1 MNSVGGRT
9 GRARSAWIA
18 IALIVAVCF
27 GAYAVHHHDRAA
39 FYSGEGFAAFYCGG
53 EAIRTQRDPYLV
65 EPMRSCEA
73 RANVIP
79 RGVVEPA
86 PLPPITLGFFAVL
99 SFLPYGLA
107 SVVWALVL
115 LAALVG
121 AGRALVALAP
131 RVPPIAI
138 WTAML
143 PGIVY
148 FNGYYGEVPGIAFA
162 GLVFAAYGLRERRT
176 LVAVLGATLAV
187 IFEPHVGGAAWL
199 AMLVFVPRV
208 RVGLVA
214 LALVALVGSLAEIGW
229 ASAVSYATQVL
240 PQHAASEVAANDQY
254 SLTAILYQAG
264 VPARAA
270 LLAGSISYLAALVLG
285 IVGGG
290 AIARRLDAP
299 EFIVFLPAAAV
310 LCGGTFIHD
319 LQMGLAVPLAV
330 AALNWSTPRYR
341 ALACVGLLVG
351 AVPEPGYSSL
361 MLGLG
366 LAAAFA
372 ADWTASGER
381 PERNRLLAGVGGAVA
396 YVAVW
401 LILQKLPGATVNATQ
416 LHYFATSFP
425 AAPPGDV
432 AEGSWRAYV
441 TAISHPPTLAEQLAR
456 LLQYLLLFLIYGV
469 AARTQ
474 PNVSAEP
481 TSATASP

>member
-1 MNSVGGRT
+1 V
-9 GRARSAWIA
+9 GRARTAWLVVT
-18 IALIVAVCF
+18 ALIVLSF
-27 GAYAVHHHDRAA
+27 GAYAVHHHYRTA

-53 EAIRTQRDPYLV
+53 EAIRTHRDPYLV
-65 EPMRSCEA
+65 EPLRSCEA

-99 SFLPYGLA
+99 SVLPYGLA
-107 SVVWALVL
+107 SLVWALVV
-115 LAALVG
+115 LAALFA
-121 AGRALVALAP
+121 AGRTLVALAP

-148 FNGYYGEVPGIAFA
+148 FNGYYGEVPGLAFA
-162 GLVFAAYGLRERRT
+162 GLVFAAYGLRERRM
-176 LVAVLGATLAV
+176 LLAIGGATLAV
-187 IFEPHVGGAAWL
+187 LFEPHVGGAAWL
-199 AMLVFVPRV
+199 AMLVFVPRA
-208 RVGLVA
+208 RLGLIGLGV
-214 LALVALVGSLAEIGW
+214 VALVGSIAAIGFV
-229 ASAVSYATQVL
+229 SAFSYATQVL

-264 VPARAA
+264 VPARTA
-270 LLAGSISYLAALVLG
+270 LIAGSVSYVAALVLG

-290 AIARRLDAP
+290 AIARRLNAP
-299 EFIVFLPAAAV
+299 EFVVFLPAAAV

-330 AALNWSTPRYR
+330 AALNWAPPRYR
-341 ALACVGLLVG
+341 PIACLGLLVG
-351 AVPEPGYSSL
+351 AVPEPEYSTL

-372 ADWTASGER
+372 AAWTARGDR
-381 PERNRLLAGVGGAVA
+381 ADGARLVAGAGGAAA
-396 YVAVW
+396 YFAVW
-401 LILQKLPGATVNATQ
+401 LVIQKIPGAAPSVAQ

-425 AAPPGDV
+425 AAPAGDV

-441 TAISHPPTLAEQLAR
+441 VAISHPPTRGEQLAR
-456 LLQYLLLFLIYGV
+456 LVQYLLLFLTYGV
-469 AARTQ
+469 AVQGRPKAFSSES
-474 PNVSAEP
+474 NSVA
-481 TSATASP
+481 

>member
-1 MNSVGGRT
+1 M
-9 GRARSAWIA
+9 GRARSAWIVVA
-18 IALIVAVCF
+18 AIVAFAF
-27 GAYAVHHHDRAA
+27 GAYAVHHHYRTA

-53 EAIRTQRDPYLV
+53 EAIRTHRDPYLV
-65 EPMRSCEA
+65 EPLRSCEA

-86 PLPPITLGFFAVL
+86 PLPPITLGFFAIL
-99 SFLPYGLA
+99 SVLPYGLA
-107 SVVWALVL
+107 SLVWALVL
-115 LAALVG
+115 LAALVA
-121 AGRALVALAP
+121 AGRTLVALAP

-148 FNGYYGEVPGIAFA
+148 FNGYYGEVPGLAFA

-176 LVAVLGATLAV
+176 LLAVGGATIAVL
-187 IFEPHVGGAAWL
+187 FEPHVGGAAWL
-199 AMLVFVPRV
+199 AMLVFVPRA
-208 RVGLVA
+208 RLGLIAVGGVA
-214 LALVALVGSLAEIGW
+214 FVGSLATIGL
-229 ASAVSYATQVL
+229 ASAFSYAAQVL

-270 LLAGSISYLAALVLG
+270 LLAGSVSYLAALVLG

-299 EFIVFLPAAAV
+299 EFVVFLPAAAV

-319 LQMGLAVPLAV
+319 LQMGLALPLAV
-330 AALNWSTPRYR
+330 AGLNWAPPRYR

-351 AVPEPGYSSL
+351 AVPEPEYSTL

-372 ADWTASGER
+372 AAWTARGER
-381 PERNRLLAGVGGAVA
+381 ADAVRLVAGAAGAAA
-396 YVAVW
+396 YLAVW
-401 LILQKLPGATVNATQ
+401 FVIQKLPGATQSVAQ

-441 TAISHPPTLAEQLAR
+441 VAISHPPTPGEQLAR
-456 LLQYLLLFLIYGV
+456 LVQYLLLFVTYGV
-469 AARTQ
+469 AAQGR
-474 PNVSAEP
+474 PNRSASISNP
-481 TSATASP
+481 VA